1 MLLAIDL
8 EGCQP
13 AGPYQRDLSRTFGQG
28 MAQSRVI
35 DGHAWWLPSYAPVT
49 ANSNYTVSTD
59 TLAGDTVVARREYSS
74 WLRREPT
81 DIYLVRRD
89 IGEAGG

>member
-1 MLLAIDL
+1 MI
-8 EGCQP
+8 P
-13 AGPYQRDLSRTFGQG
+13 F
-28 MAQSRVI
+28 
-35 DGHAWWLPSYAPVT
+35 YAPVT
-49 ANSNYTVSTD
+49 ANSNYIVSTD